1 MHLIRYGLPLLAQKD
16 YKGLSTLLELP
27 EKDVKAA
34 AEVVRSLN
42 PIPSNGFATQAPQP
56 YTVPEAIIHRDV
68 GKLSVELYSRRW
80 RRLSCDQGYLSM
92 IGNAAYSE
100 AQNYLKQKKREAE
113 ELIAAVES
121 RDQLIHQIIEYI
133 VRMQGPYLLSGQPLR
148 PMTMSDLA
156 QALHVN
162 VSTVSRAIREK
173 YILLDTKVI
182 LLRSLFSTK
191 LETSNGTTVS
201 AAYAKMQVKRII
213 DAEDKTA
220 PLSDQAISEALQGMG
235 VLLSR
240 RTVASYRSQLGIPG
254 TQKRKAPK

>member
-1 MHLIRYGLPLLAQKD
+1 M
-16 YKGLSTLLELP
+16 
-27 EKDVKAA
+27 
-34 AEVVRSLN
+34 
-42 PIPSNGFATQAPQP
+42 
-56 YTVPEAIIHRDV
+56 
-68 GKLSVELYSRRW
+68 
-80 RRLSCDQGYLSM
+80 
-92 IGNAAYSE
+92 
-100 AQNYLKQKKREAE
+100 
-113 ELIAAVES
+113 ES

-133 VRMQGPYLLSGQPLR
+133 VRMQGPYLLSGQPLQ